1 MSKKARL
8 EQVTLEILQDK
19 KCHTVE
25 EIKEYFSQ
33 KDPELLESSAFIYVC
48 LNRMKK
54 CGIVENVKRGVYR
67 MNTEENKELKK
78 ENCKDM
84 VGNLRREIFIE
95 WENTYD
101 IVAKEYPPSYD
112 MTYEE
117 FIKGKWLYQLN
128 KQIENLI
135 KNFQMDSNDNE

>member
-1 MSKKARL
+1 MIKF
-8 EQVTLEILQDK
+8 VTIIFK
-19 KCHTVE
+19 
-25 EIKEYFSQ
+25 IKEYFLQ
-33 KDPELLESSAFIYVC
+33 KDPELLESSAFIYVG

-78 ENCKDM
+78 ENGKDM
-84 VGNLRREIFIE
+84 VGSLRREIFIE

-101 IVAKEYPPSYD
+101 IVAKEYQPSYD

-135 KNFQMDSNDNE
+135 NNFQMDSNDNE

>member
-1 MSKKARL
+1 MSKKERL
-8 EQVTLEILQDK
+8 EKVALEVLQDK

-25 EIKEYFSQ
+25 EIKEYFLQ
-33 KDPELLESSAFIYVC
+33 KDPELLESSAFIYVG

-78 ENCKDM
+78 ENGKDM
-84 VGNLRREIFIE
+84 VGSLRREIFIE

-101 IVAKEYPPSYD
+101 IVAKEYQPSYD

-135 KNFQMDSNDNE
+135 NNFQMDSNDNE